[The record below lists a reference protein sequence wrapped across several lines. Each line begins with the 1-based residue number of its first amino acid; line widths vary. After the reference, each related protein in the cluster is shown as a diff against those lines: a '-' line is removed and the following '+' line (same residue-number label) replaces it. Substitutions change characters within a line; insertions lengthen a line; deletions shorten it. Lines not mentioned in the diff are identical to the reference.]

1 MINNTLHI
9 CLKYYM
15 YVEIIVDEFWFYINP
30 TKINIYD
37 KLQIH

>member
-9 CLKYYM
+9 CLQY